1 MDDTDHEEAG
11 YPPEPRHLK
20 PRHTL
25 SSSARPNSP
34 RIGRHSA
41 DLARDDE
48 EEQQKRKQNNA
59 DQPSDDED
67 YDVGGCYRRDGDS
80 SGEDVDSSSDNR
92 EKRRRIDNF
101 ALGFELAPHVPAP
114 PVAPSKPPTRI
125 LPPEWSEES
134 TFVLLDTWG
143 DRYMQNGRKSLRS
156 DQWIEV
162 HKKVLQSSRVH
173 RTDSQCRNRID
184 TLKKKY
190 RKEKAI
196 LTALGKSGSKWVYFK
211 KMDALMSLPS
221 SSLLSSGKQPLP
233 PPQPNLPYGVDAG
246 ENVVGTSYVH
256 RDSCNGNS
264 AMRDCVSEDDSDG
277 FTPKRENFSGSSDS
291 SFRMLAES
299 IRKFGEIYEK
309 MESNKRQQ
317 MSEIERMRKEF
328 QRDLEVQKRQ
338 ILERAQLEFAKLSEE
353 HGDGNDEEQ
362 EDNDDDNN
370 SGSAEN
376 LSGFISASLYFTAF
390 V

>member
-1 MDDTDHEEAG
+1 MDDDTDHEDAG

-20 PRHTL
+20 PRHAL
-25 SSSARPNSP
+25 SSSTRPDPP

-48 EEQQKRKQNNA
+48 EQQQKRKQNYA
-59 DQPSDDED
+59 DQPSDDEED
-67 YDVGGCYRRDGDS
+67 DDVGGRDGDS
-80 SGEDVDSSSDNR
+80 SGEDVDSSSENR
-92 EKRRRIDNF
+92 EKRRRIEKFD
-101 ALGFELAPHVPAP
+101 LGFELAPHVPAP
-114 PVAPSKPPTRI
+114 PVAPSKPPARI
-125 LPPEWSEES
+125 LPTEWSEES
-134 TFVLLDTWG
+134 TFVLLDSWG
-143 DRYMQNGRKSLRS
+143 DRYMQNGRKSLRP
-156 DQWIEV
+156 DQWSEV

-173 RTDSQCRNRID
+173 RSDSQCRNRID

-196 LTALGKSGSKWVYFK
+196 LTADGKSGSKWVYFK

-221 SSLLSSGKQPLP
+221 SPLLSSGKQPLP
-233 PPQPNLPYGVDAG
+233 QTPPQPKLPYGVDA
-246 ENVVGTSYVH
+246 YVH
-256 RDSCNGNS
+256 RDSCDGNS
-264 AMRDCVSEDDSDG
+264 AMRDCVSEDDSDV
-277 FTPKRENFSGSSDS
+277 FPPKRENLSWSSDS

-299 IRKFGEIYEK
+299 IRKFGEIFEK

-338 ILERAQLEFAKLSEE
+338 ILERAQLEIAKLSEE

-362 EDNDDDNN
+362 EDNDDDDT

-376 LSGFISASLYFTAF
+376 LSGFISASLYLTAF

>member
-1 MDDTDHEEAG
+1 MDDTDDEDAG

-20 PRHTL
+20 PRPAL
-25 SSSARPNSP
+25 SSSTRPNPP

-48 EEQQKRKQNNA
+48 EEQQKRKQNYA
-59 DQPSDDED
+59 DRPSDDED
-67 YDVGGCYRRDGDS
+67 DDVGGRDGDS

-92 EKRRRIDNF
+92 EKRRRIDKF
-101 ALGFELAPHVPAP
+101 ALGFELAPHVSAP

-125 LPPEWSEES
+125 LPTEWSEEL
-134 TFVLLDTWG
+134 TFVLLDSWG
-143 DRYMQNGRKSLRS
+143 DRYMQNGRKSLRP
-156 DQWIEV
+156 DQWSEV

-196 LTALGKSGSKWVYFK
+196 LTADGKSGSKWVYFK

-233 PPQPNLPYGVDAG
+233 PPQPKLPYGVDAG
-246 ENVVGTSYVH
+246 ENVFGSSYVH
-256 RDSCNGNS
+256 RDSCDGNS

-277 FTPKRENFSGSSDS
+277 FPPKRENLSGSSDS

-317 MSEIERMRKEF
+317 ISEIERMRKEI

-338 ILERAQLEFAKLSEE
+338 ILERAQLEIAKLSEE

-362 EDNDDDNN
+362 EDEDDN
-370 SGSAEN
+370 SGSTEN
-376 LSGFISASLYFTAF
+376 LGGFISASLFLTAF